1 MLRHDGFNSN
11 SRTGVPGANWTL
23 MSEKERKGQGL
34 PRRGSWLSLGER
46 GVLITAGTGVD
57 V

>member
-1 MLRHDGFNSN
+1 MREIGGE
-11 SRTGVPGANWTL
+11 RK